1 MPPLLSVRN
10 LDVTFGTGPDAVR
23 AVRGLSFDVAPGEIV
38 AIVGESGSGKSNAVL
53 GLLDLVRDPGRRA
66 CDSIVFDG
74 TELAGLGNRQ
84 MRRIRGRRI
93 AMIFQDPMTALNP
106 LITVGRQLSDLAVEH
121 LGLGKAAARDRAL
134 EVLEKVGITAAAERM
149 KSYPHQLSGGI
160 RQRVMIAMALICEP
174 DLLIADE
181 PTTALD
187 VTIQAQIIEL
197 VKALQAEM
205 GLAII
210 WITHDLGVV
219 AALADRV
226 IVMYAGRMIESG
238 SADDIF
244 NRTGHPY
251 TRALL
256 ASMPRV
262 DMAPTG
268 ELQALP
274 SGGQAGEGCAFRLR
288 CARATETCA
297 ANAPELADLAPP
309 PGEAPGGAVEGASH
323 MASCWHPEGARTA

>member
-53 GLLDLVRDPGRRA
+53 GLLDLVRDPGRRR

-74 TELAGLGNRQ
+74 TDLAGLSNRQ
-84 MRRIRGRRI
+84 MRQIRGRRI

-106 LITVGRQLSDLAVEH
+106 LITVGRQLADLAVDH
-121 LGLGKAAARDRAL
+121 LGLDRTTARTRAL
-134 EVLEKVGITAAAERM
+134 ETLEKVGITAAAERM

-197 VKALQAEM
+197 VKELQAEI
-205 GLAII
+205 GLSII

-251 TRALL
+251 TEALL

-268 ELQALP
+268 ALQALP
-274 SGGQAGEGCAFRLR
+274 SGRATEDGCAFRLR
-288 CARATETCA
+288 CAYAAELCA
-297 ANAPELADLAPP
+297 AKAPP
-309 PGEAPGGAVEGASH
+309 LDQLSDGHS
-323 MASCWHPEGARTA
+323 ASCWRPERARTS

>member
-1 MPPLLSVRN
+1 MSPLLSVRN

-53 GLLDLVRDPGRRA
+53 GLLDLVRDPGRRR

-74 TELAGLGNRQ
+74 TDLAGLSNRQ
-84 MRRIRGRRI
+84 MRQIRGRRI

-106 LITVGRQLSDLAVEH
+106 LITVGRQLADLAVDH
-121 LGLGKAAARDRAL
+121 LGLDRATARTRAL
-134 EVLEKVGITAAAERM
+134 ETLEKVGITAAAERM
-149 KSYPHQLSGGI
+149 ISYPHQLSGGI

-197 VKALQAEM
+197 VKELQAEI
-205 GLAII
+205 GLSII

-251 TRALL
+251 TEALL

-268 ELQALP
+268 ALQALP
-274 SGGQAGEGCAFRLR
+274 SGRATEDGCAFRMR
-288 CARATETCA
+288 CAYAAEVCA
-297 ANAPELADLAPP
+297 AKAPP
-309 PGEAPGGAVEGASH
+309 LDQLSKGHTV
-323 MASCWHPEGARTA
+323 SCWRPERARTS